1 MPLSDRI
8 RRLAEKFSE
17 PPRQSSAGAPQYSA
31 PSSREP
37 PQLPPRPS
45 INSNSSRIQENEA
58 EHASLEWSSEDPCAV
73 LGGSGARALPNTYK
87 VRRDIVDSRLL
98 AHAVPT
104 NAWWQNLIIEGGD
117 QPVLVAP
124 YMVKCLG
131 ETVVVCAPTPLE
143 EDRFVASV
151 WHNDWTIRVP
161 GCARHR
167 VAAFDALSV
176 TVDYVETSAA
186 ADGSD
191 RAAAVASLPLVKGS
205 AFATVVFNRPTV
217 LGLES
222 VHAVLKVD
230 CAAYGPGAAVVELN
244 NGATWLVCYE
254 GNAVLRHLDGS
265 RIESSEAVQG
275 SVRLALIP
283 GSDSSSSGSRHD
295 AITALL
301 SARKAVPVGGSV
313 DVQATDSEAVFEITW
328 STAGQGGDPAMCTL
342 PHHRQTM
349 ADGCVE
355 PMDAVAPFWS
365 SKGPMH
371 VVRGR
376 VWRLTEQLEP
386 LGFSGPVPLTDAAH
400 IRRLCELVAADA
412 ASLPADASALP
423 PDPYFFGKA
432 LARAARIALIAE
444 EVGDHASSQHAA
456 DLAVAWFEPWILGTN
471 GNALVYD
478 TEWRGMVSRAGLHDP
493 GADFGQGRYNDHHFH
508 YGYFVYAAAVLARLR
523 PGWLDE
529 RRRAFVDLLVRD
541 FCTPLGARA
550 PSAAAGAA
558 SLVPPHYFPQMRCF
572 DMYDGHSWAAGLFAF
587 ADSRNQESTS
597 EAINAYYGAYLY
609 AQTTGRP
616 HLARYVRAVLQLE
629 ARGTRTYWHLGDLAS
644 GLYPESYAHDKAIVG
659 ILWSTKVDYATFFG
673 ANPEFIYGIQF
684 LPLTPASALILKRS
698 WLADIWPRYLDSV
711 SRNSAS
717 PQWREIIDL
726 ALAVVDKQA
735 AFERI
740 AGTSAHDDGNSA
752 SNSYYWV
759 ATAPEA

>member
-17 PPRQSSAGAPQYSA
+17 PQRQSSAGAPQYSE
-31 PSSREP
+31 PSSHGP

-45 INSNSSRIQENEA
+45 ISNSTCIQENETGQS
-58 EHASLEWSSEDPCAV
+58 SLEWSFEDPCVV
-73 LGGSGARALPNTYK
+73 LGGSGDRALPNTYK
-87 VRRDIVDSRLL
+87 VRRDLVDSRLL

-104 NAWWQNLIIEGGD
+104 NAWWENLIIESGD

-124 YMVKCLG
+124 YMVKCLDG
-131 ETVVVCAPTPLE
+131 TVVVCAPTPLE
-143 EDRFVASV
+143 GDRFVASV
-151 WHNDWTIRVP
+151 WHNDWTIRIP
-161 GCARHR
+161 GCAHHR

-176 TVDYVETSAA
+176 TIDYVEATA
-186 ADGSD
+186 ADSD
-191 RAAAVASLPLVKGS
+191 CAAAVASLPLVKGS

-244 NGATWLVCYE
+244 NGATWLICYE
-254 GNAVLRHLDGS
+254 GNAVLHHIDGS
-265 RIESSEAVQG
+265 RIESSEPVQG
-275 SVRLALIP
+275 SVRLALVP
-283 GSDSSSSGSRHD
+283 GSSSSSRHD
-295 AITALL
+295 AISALL
-301 SARKAVPVGGSV
+301 SAREAVPVGGCV
-313 DVQATDSEAVFEITW
+313 DVQASDHEAVFKITW
-328 STAGQGGDPAMCTL
+328 STAGQGDPAMCTL

-376 VWRLTEQLEP
+376 VWRLTEHLEP
-386 LGFSGPVPLTDAAH
+386 LGFSGPVPLTDATH
-400 IRRLCELVAADA
+400 IRRLCELVAADSA
-412 ASLPADASALP
+412 LLPADASTLP

-444 EVGDHASSQHAA
+444 EIGDHASSQHAA
-456 DLAVAWFEPWILGTN
+456 DLAIAWIEPWILGTN

-523 PGWLDE
+523 PQWLDE

-541 FCTPLGARA
+541 FCTPLSAQT
-550 PSAAAGAA
+550 SAASAA
-558 SLVPPHYFPQMRCF
+558 SDSSSVSPHFPQMRCF

-609 AQTTGRP
+609 AQTTNRP
-616 HLARYVRAVLQLE
+616 HLAQYVRAVLQLE
-629 ARGTRTYWHLGDLAS
+629 ARATRTYWHLGDLAT

-684 LPLTPASALILKRS
+684 LPFTPASALIIKRS
-698 WLADIWPRYLDSV
+698 WISEIWSRYLDSV
-711 SRNSAS
+711 SKNSGS

-740 AGTSAHDDGNSA
+740 AETAAHDDGNSA